1 VTTFDLEE
9 IQGLLAHGYG
19 RLKAAR
25 FVLIRVTEPA
35 ATRAWLR
42 QVLPSITTAAASP
55 HGQALNLAFTAT
67 GLERL
72 GLPATVL
79 RQFSHEFVTG
89 MTTERRRRVLG
100 DTEESAP
107 EHWPWGGPTTPDVDG
122 VVLLYGADP
131 RMVDL
136 LQEATLADL
145 TAAGLVEVRR
155 LETSPLGYTE
165 HFGFVDGISQP
176 AVEGLHAAASPAD
189 TLRAGELVLGYRNE
203 YDRYT
208 SRPLLDRQMDPD
220 GLLPLDEAGSG
231 SADLGRNG
239 TYLVLRQLE
248 QHVRAFWDFV
258 GQSAGPRRGSGEDT
272 SGADGRIALAAKFVG
287 RWPSGAPLARSP
299 GRDDTDLGRTNEFG
313 YAELDAAGERCPI
326 GAHIRRANPRDA
338 LDPFTGAQAS
348 LAIVKRHRILR
359 RGRLYG
365 DVVPL
370 DQLLD
375 AESADDDQERGLHF
389 LCLCANLARQFE
401 FIQHTWVNNS
411 KFGGLYD
418 DVDPIAGSPP
428 DRGGTFTMPAKPVRR
443 RAVGVPR
450 FTTVRGGAYFFLPG
464 MAALRYLA
472 RER

>member
-1 VTTFDLEE
+1 MTTLDLDD

-25 FVLIRVTEPA
+25 FVLIRVIEPA

-42 QVLPSITTAAASP
+42 QVLPSVTTAAADP
-55 HGQALNLAFTAT
+55 RDQALNLAFTAT

-79 RQFSHEFVTG
+79 SQFSHEFVTG

-100 DTEESAP
+100 DAEESAP
-107 EHWPWGGPTTPDVDG
+107 EHWQWGGPATPDVDG

-136 LQEATLADL
+136 LQEATLADP
-145 TAAGLVEVRR
+145 TAAGLAEVRR
-155 LETSPLGYTE
+155 LESSPLGYTE

-176 AVEGLHAAASPAD
+176 AVDGLHAAAPPAD

-208 SRPLLDRQMDPD
+208 SRPLLDREMDPD
-220 GLLPLDEAGSG
+220 GDLPLDEAGSG

-239 TYLVLRQLE
+239 TYLVLRQLQ

-258 GQSAGPRRGSGEDT
+258 GQAAGPRSGSGGDT
-272 SGADGRIALAAKFVG
+272 SGRDGRIALAAKFVG
-287 RWPSGAPLARSP
+287 RWPSGAPLTLSP
-299 GRDDTDLGRTNEFG
+299 ERDDTELGRSNEFG
-313 YAELDAAGERCPI
+313 YAELDVTGERCPV

-338 LDPFTGAQAS
+338 LDPSAGAGES

-375 AESADDDQERGLHF
+375 VDGAGDDRERGLHF

-401 FIQHTWVNNS
+401 FIQHTWVSNS

-428 DRGGTFTMPAKPVRR
+428 DGGGTFTMPARPVRR
-443 RAVGVPR
+443 RVTGVPR

-464 MAALRYLA
+464 IAALRHLA
-472 RER
+472 RDR